1 MPRTGT
7 LHSSCYI
14 HFYSDIFDSTGSN
27 CYILHILS
35 SISNFNHFKQ
45 FLIEFFNYKRYY
57 VTSTRQIKRLE
68 AISKSPIF
76 SHFGET
82 LNGISTIKAFGVQN
96 RFIEQ
101 MENKI
106 DENLIFF
113 YPNNVVLR

>member
-1 MPRTGT
+1 
-7 LHSSCYI
+7 
-14 HFYSDIFDSTGSN
+14 
-27 CYILHILS
+27 LS
-35 SISNFNHFKQ
+35 SKYKFKKPK
-45 FLIEFFNYKRYY
+45 LIIYYYFDYKRYY

-82 LNGISTIKAFGVQN
+82 LNGISTIRAFGAQK

-113 YPNNVVLR
+113 YPNNVVLRYILISSYKEYVLAISN